1 MKETIIDFFKYEK
14 NKLIHYIRKNL
25 NYLATVEPEDIIQDV
40 MIRMLEKI
48 NDGVIIETVSGFI
61 YKSVKNKMIDQYRRR
76 KISVSLNK
84 NDETDERSLESMLSD
99 ARFDI
104 FSEVQQDELRRILFT
119 TVDELPCDQKSIWV
133 ATELEG
139 KSFAELSA
147 AWGCF
152 NEYSFIKK
160 ASCKQGFKNKTIRFD
175 GLKYTKDYYGTKRN
189 EKKSYDIF

>member
-40 MIRMLEKI
+40 MIRVLEKI
-48 NDGVIIETVSGFI
+48 NDGVIIENVSGFI
-61 YKSVKNKMIDQYRRR
+61 YKSVKNKMIDQYRTR

-84 NDETDERSLESMLSD
+84 NDETDEKSLESMLSD

-104 FSEVQQDELRRILFT
+104 FSEVQHEELRRILFA
-119 TVDELPCDQKSIWV
+119 TVDELPCEQKSIWV

-147 AWGCF
+147 AWGVSM
-152 NEYSFIKK
+152 NTLLSRKHR
-160 ASCKQGFKNKTIRFD
+160 ANKVLKTKLS
-175 GLKYTKDYYGTKRN
+175 GLMV
-189 EKKSYDIF
+189 